1 MFLEMT
7 TFNLRYIWSSP
18 TLISGS
24 LNKSVILG
32 RLEWCDFGCWKYQ
45 SKTCWCCRFCWCW
58 QWRACWPLVGDSWQL
73 GNSLPCSATA
83 RQKLFSTFTF
93 SFQYF
98 WTELSLF
105 LACLYSSRRILCQEH
120 STFGSFLPS
129 AMFEW
134 NIHVPYWLR
143 TNVASLRS
151 YVNKSGKNKF
161 TKKKL
166 CNNKLQGEIL
176 WDLPHW
182 CSFCWKDVGHFQGNQ
197 NLSKAMKTWKMN

>member
-98 WTELSLF
+98 FIRTQLVPSLF
-105 LACLYSSRRILCQEH
+105 VSHLGGYFVKSTQPLGPFCLWQCLNETFMSHIGWRPISR
-120 STFGSFLPS
+120 
-129 AMFEW
+129 A
-134 NIHVPYWLR
+134 
-143 TNVASLRS
+143 
-151 YVNKSGKNKF
+151 
-161 TKKKL
+161 
-166 CNNKLQGEIL
+166 
-176 WDLPHW
+176 
-182 CSFCWKDVGHFQGNQ
+182 
-197 NLSKAMKTWKMN
+197 